1 MATTEKIELAWSLV
15 GKKVRFRHDPPGVGA
30 RLVTEAT
37 SDGMIEIEGFGG
49 QFAPHLF
56 AVDPES
62 KAEYGTE

>member
-1 MATTEKIELAWSLV
+1 MATDERIELAWSLV
-15 GKKVRFRHDPPGVGA
+15 GKKVRFRHDPPDVGP

-56 AVDPES
+56 SVVEDSPS
-62 KAEYGTE
+62 S